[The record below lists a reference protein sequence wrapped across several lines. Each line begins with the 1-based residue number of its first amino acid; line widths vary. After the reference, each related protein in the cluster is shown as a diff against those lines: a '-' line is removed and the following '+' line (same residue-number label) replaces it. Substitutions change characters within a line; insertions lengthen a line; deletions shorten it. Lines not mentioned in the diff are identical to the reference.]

1 MQVNKRSPE
10 FHTKHGSVLKLV
22 DVNFTT
28 LTVLLHQESLLAL
41 LEISNSFQSRLEQTR
56 QKPSQDRVVSQPSP
70 TAAPVKVPLSV
81 IPEDEAVVFEQNTA
95 RMLCCPLLRG

>member
-1 MQVNKRSPE
+1 
-10 FHTKHGSVLKLV
+10 LV

-41 LEISNSFQSRLEQTR
+41 LELSNSFQSRLEQAQ
-56 QKPSQDRVVSQPSP
+56 QKPLQDYVTSQPSP

-81 IPEDEAVVFEQNTA
+81 IPEDEAVAVEQS
-95 RMLCCPLLRG
+95 RGSM